1 MSVPQFI
8 FIERWF
14 CDWRRIFI
22 KFVFRLEGGFK
33 RRNSKIRDKSEVDE
47 IKKIRDKSE
56 VVWLKK

>member
-1 MSVPQFI
+1 M
-8 FIERWF
+8 
-14 CDWRRIFI
+14 
-22 KFVFRLEGGFK
+22 FRLEGGFK